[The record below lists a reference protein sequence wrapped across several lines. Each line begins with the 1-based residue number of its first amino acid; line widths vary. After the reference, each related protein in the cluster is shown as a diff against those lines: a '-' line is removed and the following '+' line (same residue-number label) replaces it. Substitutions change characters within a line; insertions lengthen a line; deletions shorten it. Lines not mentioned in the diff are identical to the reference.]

1 MARVLFLILFPCCNL
16 IHYLAS
22 SDSVISIAM
31 DGADQGAY
39 GLPYFS
45 QPTKDSTS
53 MYKIRQFV
61 VGAVIHGVGIHL
73 YRHIDRFGRGANVT
87 IEVLHRIL
95 EKLHSESDGT
105 CTNIRCLVFY
115 PPNRRDRMSSAKALS
130 PDG

>member
-1 MARVLFLILFPCCNL
+1 MSRVLFIILFPCYHL
-16 IHYLAS
+16 THYLARS
-22 SDSVISIAM
+22 ESVISIAM

-87 IEVLHRIL
+87 IEVLHQIL

-105 CTNIRCLVFY
+105 CIKYDDLY
-115 PPNRRDRMSSAKALS
+115 SSHPNRCDRMSSAKALS